1 MSDIEKLASF
11 EATEDLSKYWAER
24 YQEVLEKGLFIL
36 SDKTKILLS
45 SNEIVDSPAT
55 PYGDLVLVKHLDKN
69 NNLDEILLQSTIETV
84 VRLLDVSLEVIPFSE
99 NAYQMVSKYRKIALG
114 ISDFNLYLD
123 KKEYT
128 SQIQEVDFLGHF
140 ISHHSYR
147 VSEGLAEEKGVG
159 GLWSKITKH
168 LRPKAFE
175 YWINTETLETKTGLE
190 LSETLDQELIN
201 QSNFTIIPRRNS
213 HILLFPPDLEW
224 QIWSDRDDTAP
235 VTNLENQKS
244 NILESTEAS
253 VKNLVKEIE
262 LPVFENDRLPD
273 LQINNSYSPK
283 FNLKDL
289 VYVKEFKNIYPVVDI
304 LVDNYKNNTRYRL
317 AGEKVANRLW
327 QEEGLELASKEQILE
342 KLENANLNSDFEIY
356 IGLVS
361 IKNNQEFATVDN
373 QLPTI
378 KLDYKKD
385 VNIYNLSNQFVQK
398 VFNSKISVL
407 STFLVHQEEEK
418 LYIYLVFEL
427 ENKNLENINWQK
439 LEKFSL
445 NILDT
450 KIIHNLQNY
459 LGRLHNYCEIYL
471 EKHLNEKLEDTLS
484 ILPSEQDI
492 QDRIEQE
499 VENRLN
505 HNLGKSKLLD
515 NDLNAEFSETEIN
528 NTNKDLDNLNLQI
541 ENLTTKLQDLQKYYQ
556 TALDEQTQNAKDLQE
571 KLQISEY
578 LISELKKPK
587 EDSQKNTEITT
598 LQSEIAKLESELS
611 ISRQKIK
618 DLENE
623 KQDLSSSLEKL
634 EKQNLDLQTELNQK
648 KESSVN
654 LKNEFDTLKEQ
665 NLDLYKQLADK
676 DLLEKEK
683 TDKDDQNLQALENL
697 KQQYQELQFKY
708 DQSLKTAQN
717 KQTLNRQKPNSQISM
732 LKLMQQYSKK

>member
-1 MSDIEKLASF
+1 
-11 EATEDLSKYWAER
+11 
-24 YQEVLEKGLFIL
+24 
-36 SDKTKILLS
+36 
-45 SNEIVDSPAT
+45 
-55 PYGDLVLVKHLDKN
+55 
-69 NNLDEILLQSTIETV
+69 
-84 VRLLDVSLEVIPFSE
+84 
-99 NAYQMVSKYRKIALG
+99 
-114 ISDFNLYLD
+114 
-123 KKEYT
+123 
-128 SQIQEVDFLGHF
+128 
-140 ISHHSYR
+140 
-147 VSEGLAEEKGVG
+147 
-159 GLWSKITKH
+159 
-168 LRPKAFE
+168 
-175 YWINTETLETKTGLE
+175 
-190 LSETLDQELIN
+190 
-201 QSNFTIIPRRNS
+201 
-213 HILLFPPDLEW
+213 
-224 QIWSDRDDTAP
+224 
-235 VTNLENQKS
+235 
-244 NILESTEAS
+244 
-253 VKNLVKEIE
+253 
-262 LPVFENDRLPD
+262 
-273 LQINNSYSPK
+273 
-283 FNLKDL
+283 
-289 VYVKEFKNIYPVVDI
+289 
-304 LVDNYKNNTRYRL
+304 
-317 AGEKVANRLW
+317 
-327 QEEGLELASKEQILE
+327 
-342 KLENANLNSDFEIY
+342 
-356 IGLVS
+356 
-361 IKNNQEFATVDN
+361 
-373 QLPTI
+373 
-378 KLDYKKD
+378 
-385 VNIYNLSNQFVQK
+385 
-398 VFNSKISVL
+398 
-407 STFLVHQEEEK
+407 
-418 LYIYLVFEL
+418 
-427 ENKNLENINWQK
+427 
-439 LEKFSL
+439 
-445 NILDT
+445 
-450 KIIHNLQNY
+450 
-459 LGRLHNYCEIYL
+459 
-471 EKHLNEKLEDTLS
+471 LNEKLEDTLS

-683 TDKDDQNLQALENL
+683 TDKGDQNLQALENL